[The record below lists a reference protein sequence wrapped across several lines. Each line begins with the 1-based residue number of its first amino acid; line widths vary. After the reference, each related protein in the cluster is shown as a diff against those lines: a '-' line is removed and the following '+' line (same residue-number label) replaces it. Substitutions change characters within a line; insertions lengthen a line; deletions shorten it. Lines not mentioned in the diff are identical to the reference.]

1 VKISNA
7 SSGEKIAA
15 KRAEKLEAC
24 PVSARSLLA
33 RCWSKKASP
42 RQAVKAFCHECC
54 GYDRAA
60 ITECTAWACP
70 LFEFRPYQTPKLP
83 STATGH
89 E

>member
-42 RQAVKAFCHECC
+42 RQAVKAFCHEWC

>member
-1 VKISNA
+1 MKTKN
-7 SSGEKIAA
+7 SSGNEKIAA
-15 KRAEKLEAC
+15 KRARRLEQC
-24 PVSARSLLA
+24 PISARNLLT
-33 RCWSKKASP
+33 RCWAKKASP